1 MFQPGDLIVYGRTGV
16 CRVEGIEEYKGQ
28 AFYVLSPLYQNCD
41 IKTPVDGKVFMRP
54 VITREEA
61 DELID
66 MIPQVEAQPCESK
79 ALRELTEHYQSL
91 LNCHECKDLVELT
104 MSIYAKKKAAEKEKR
119 KFGVVDERF
128 LREGE
133 ALLYGELAAALDI
146 PVDEVPGY
154 IACRLDKRPVEAL
167 EA

>member
-16 CRVEGIEEYKGQ
+16 CRVAAIESVKGQ
-28 AFYVLSPLYQNCD
+28 DFYVLTPLYQNCS
-41 IKTPVDGKVFMRP
+41 IKTPVDGKVFIRP

-66 MIPQVEAQPCESK
+66 MIPEIDAQPCENK
-79 ALRELTEHYQSL
+79 ALRELTEHYQSFL
-91 LNCHECKDLVELT
+91 IRHECKDLVELT
-104 MSIYAKKKAAEKEKR
+104 MSIYAKKKAAEREKR

-133 ALLYGELAAALDI
+133 ALLFGELAAALDI

-154 IACRLDKRPVEAL
+154 IARRLDKQPVEAVQ
-167 EA
+167 A